1 MHLDIDPIAIQLGP
15 LSIHWYG
22 LMYLVGFGIAW
33 WLGRLRA
40 TDVSRGWQP
49 IALDDLVFYFALGA
63 VLGGRIGYIVFY
75 DFAHFLQ
82 APWIIFEIWKGGM
95 SFHGG
100 MIGVLVTMWWYAHRH
115 GRTFFEVADFIAPL
129 VPPGLGAGRLGN
141 FINGELWGKT
151 TDLPWGVVF
160 PHPRA
165 GLLPRH
171 PSQLYE
177 AFLEGAVLFAILWLF
192 SKKPR
197 PTMAV
202 SGLFLVGYGIF
213 RFLVEFIRIPD
224 QALGYLAL
232 DWLTMGQILS
242 IPMVLTGVGLLFLAY
257 RRQ

>member
-1 MHLDIDPIAIQLGP
+1 MYLELDPIALQLGSF
-15 LSIHWYG
+15 SIHWYG
-22 LMYLVGFGIAW
+22 IMYLLAFGVGW

-40 TDVSRGWQP
+40 ADALSPWQP
-49 IALDDLVFYFALGA
+49 AQVDDIVFYCALGA
-63 VLGGRIGYIVFY
+63 VLGGRIGYTLFY
-75 DFAHFLQ
+75 DLAYFIE
-82 APWIIFEIWKGGM
+82 APWAIFQVWKGGM

-100 MIGVLVTMWWYAHRH
+100 LLGVCFAMWWYAIRH
-115 GRTFFEVADFIAPL
+115 GRGFFQVADFIAPL
-129 VPPGLGAGRLGN
+129 TPPGLGAGRLGN

-160 PHPRA
+160 PHPNA
-165 GLLPRH
+165 GPLLRH

-177 AFLEGAVLFAILWLF
+177 AFLEGAVLFVILWLF
-192 SKKPR
+192 SGKPR

-224 QALGYLAL
+224 QFLGYLAF

-242 IPMVLTGVGLLFLAY
+242 IPMIAMGVSLLLLAY
-257 RRQ
+257 RHQ